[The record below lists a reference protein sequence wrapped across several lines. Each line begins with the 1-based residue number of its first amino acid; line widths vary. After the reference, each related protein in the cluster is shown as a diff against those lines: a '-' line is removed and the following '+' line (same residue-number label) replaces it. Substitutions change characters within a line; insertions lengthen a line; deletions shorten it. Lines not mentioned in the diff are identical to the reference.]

1 LASQSVKTTAV
12 PGARGFDKAKLIN
25 GRKRHLFVDT
35 LGLLLAVVVTAAS
48 VQDRDGARLLLSH
61 FGGACKRLR
70 LIWVDGGSR
79 GQLLDWV
86 AKHSGFG
93 RESYCG
99 QTSRKTSPCC
109 LGTGW
114 LSAPSLGSTIIADLA
129 RTTKARNRVAKLSCI
144 SL

>member
-1 LASQSVKTTAV
+1 VKTTAV

-61 FGGACKRLR
+61 FGGACKKLR
-70 LIWVDGGSR
+70 LIWVDGGYR

-86 AKHSGFG
+86 AEHSGFG
-93 RESYCG
+93 CESYCG
-99 QTSRKTSPCC
+99 QASRKTSPCC

-114 LSAPSLGSTIIADLA
+114 LSAPSLGSTIIAD
-129 RTTKARNRVAKLSCI
+129 
-144 SL
+144 

>member
-1 LASQSVKTTAV
+1 
-12 PGARGFDKAKLIN
+12 
-25 GRKRHLFVDT
+25 VDT

-61 FGGACKRLR
+61 FGGACKKLR
-70 LIWVDGGSR
+70 LIWVDGGYR

-86 AKHSGFG
+86 AEHSGFG
-93 RESYCG
+93 CESYCS

-114 LSAPSLGSTIIADLA
+114 LSAPSLGSTIIAD
-129 RTTKARNRVAKLSCI
+129 
-144 SL
+144 